1 MIYAPFTWSSRTTV
15 TIGWVFY
22 TLIIILTSETCPIQF
37 NTYWFSTGL
46 LHIFVQSS
54 IVSRVREKS
63 RLFYAIWLWSF
74 VSEHVLN
81 KSAKSKKDWKCY
93 KQKRLQTRKISFPCI
108 EIGLFKTNQPE
119 EQILQWLWG
128 YKTSLV
134 NNYHFIPRFIT
145 WITGISIP

>member
-22 TLIIILTSETCPIQF
+22 TRIIILTSETCPIQF

-81 KSAKSKKDWKCY
+81 KSAKSKKRLKMLKTKTPSD
-93 KQKRLQTRKISFPCI
+93 KRNIISLHWNWTFQ
-108 EIGLFKTNQPE
+108 NQPTRRANFAMA
-119 EQILQWLWG
+119 LRL
-128 YKTSLV
+128 
-134 NNYHFIPRFIT
+134 
-145 WITGISIP
+145 

>member
-1 MIYAPFTWSSRTTV
+1 MIYAPFTWSSRTIV

-22 TLIIILTSETCPIQF
+22 TRIIILTSETCPIQF

-81 KSAKSKKDWKCY
+81 KSTKSKKKPENVKNKNAFRQEKY
-93 KQKRLQTRKISFPCI
+93 HFPA
-108 EIGLFKTNQPE
+108 LKLDFSKPTNQKSKFCNGSE
-119 EQILQWLWG
+119 AIKLHW
-128 YKTSLV
+128 
-134 NNYHFIPRFIT
+134 
-145 WITGISIP
+145 

>member
-1 MIYAPFTWSSRTTV
+1 MIYAPFTWSSRTIV

-22 TLIIILTSETCPIQF
+22 TRIIILTSETCPIQF

-74 VSEHVLN
+74 VSEMFLINPQKVKKTENVKN
-81 KSAKSKKDWKCY
+81 KNAFRQEKYHFPALKLDFSKPTNQKSKFCNGSEA
-93 KQKRLQTRKISFPCI
+93 I
-108 EIGLFKTNQPE
+108 
-119 EQILQWLWG
+119 
-128 YKTSLV
+128 
-134 NNYHFIPRFIT
+134 
-145 WITGISIP
+145 